1 MRYFNS
7 VVFKEDNVYDRL
19 IKDYKQNRPMEQLLE
34 SRRIR
39 EELRDYEHNLWQ
51 F

>member
-1 MRYFNS
+1 
-7 VVFKEDNVYDRL
+7 
-19 IKDYKQNRPMEQLLE
+19 MEQLLE

>member
-1 MRYFNS
+1 MI
-7 VVFKEDNVYDRL
+7 VKDRAIMKL